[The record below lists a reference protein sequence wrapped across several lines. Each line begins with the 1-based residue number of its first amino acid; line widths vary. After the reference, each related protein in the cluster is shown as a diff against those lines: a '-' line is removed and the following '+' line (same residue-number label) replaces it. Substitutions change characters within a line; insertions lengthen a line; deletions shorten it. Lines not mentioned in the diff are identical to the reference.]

1 MFHTQI
7 RFLAPFYVQDED
19 GYPVDLT
26 AEQTIKLIDIIETK
40 LAVFEFDTELSL
52 AQCLHHLPKDLR
64 AHVIDITQH
73 VTVRDGKLYV
83 CFMATIDEHLC
94 CGTPSDLMNSK
105 SIRPYLDGLRE
116 DLDGQISDGWGENFS
131 LKFNFDNGGLKE
143 VDYDDEGV
151 SMKPGSVH
159 FAEVNGL
166 AYDSKGQPH
175 NSIAIPLWGGAD
187 YKDIYNGNL
196 FKEGFLIGHDD
207 ANNQTME
214 MYYKVWKPIV
224 ADDTWARDCRSEFD
238 TMVEN
243 LNSWYG
249 TSIAF
254 AKNMA
259 LHTMNFLDK
268 DAMKNKK
275 VQELLKYIKEQE

>member
-7 RFLAPFYVQDED
+7 RFLAPFYIEDED

-26 AEQTIKLIDIIETK
+26 AEQTVKLIDIIETK

-52 AQCLHHLPKDLR
+52 AKCLHHLLPDLR

-83 CFMATIDEHLC
+83 CFMATIDEQLC
-94 CGTPSDLMNSK
+94 CGKPSDLMNK
-105 SIRPYLDGLRE
+105 KTIRPYLDGLKE

-131 LKFNFDNGGLKE
+131 LKFNFDHGGLKE
-143 VDYDDEGV
+143 VDYDDEGI
-151 SMKPGSVH
+151 SLKPASVH

-166 AYDSKGQPH
+166 AYDSKGKPH
-175 NSIAIPLWGGAD
+175 SSIVIPLWGGSD
-187 YKDIYNGNL
+187 YKDVYNGNL
-196 FKEGFLIGHDD
+196 FKDGFLIGRSDSS
-207 ANNQTME
+207 NQKME
-214 MYYKVWKPIV
+214 MYYKVWKPLV
-224 ADDTWARDCRSEFD
+224 ADDRWASDGRRAFD
-238 TMVEN
+238 EISDN

-249 TSIAF
+249 TSETF

-259 LHTMNFLDK
+259 LHTMTFLGK
-268 DAMKNKK
+268 DAKKNKE
-275 VQELLKYIKEQE
+275 VQELLEYIKEL

>member
-7 RFLAPFYVQDED
+7 RFLAPFYIEDDD
-19 GYPVDLT
+19 GYPVELT
-26 AEQTIKLIDIIETK
+26 AEQTIKLIDLIETK

-64 AHVIDITQH
+64 SHVVDITQH

-83 CFMATIDEHLC
+83 CFMTTIDELLC
-94 CGTPSDLMNSK
+94 SGTPSDLMNSK
-105 SIRPYLDGLRE
+105 SISPYLDGLRA
-116 DLDGQISDGWGENFS
+116 DLNGQISDGWGENFS
-131 LKFNFDNGGLKE
+131 LKFKFDNGGLKE
-143 VDYDDEGV
+143 VDYDDKGV
-151 SMKPGSVH
+151 SLSPGSVQ

-175 NSIAIPLWGGAD
+175 YSIAIPLWGGTD

-196 FKEGFLIGHDD
+196 FKEGFLIGHD
-207 ANNQTME
+207 ASNNQTME

-224 ADDTWARDCRSEFD
+224 ADDKWARDCRSEFD

-243 LNSWYG
+243 LESWYG

-259 LHTMNFLDK
+259 LHTMTFLGEEAK
-268 DAMKNKK
+268 NNKK

>member
-7 RFLAPFYVQDED
+7 RFLAPFYIENED
-19 GYPVDLT
+19 GYPVELT

-64 AHVIDITQH
+64 THVIDITQH

-83 CFMATIDEHLC
+83 CFMTTIDEQLC
-94 CGTPSDLMNSK
+94 CGTPSDLMNTK
-105 SIRPYLDGLRE
+105 SIRPYLDGLRA

-151 SMKPGSVH
+151 SLKPGSVH

-175 NSIAIPLWGGAD
+175 YSIAIPLWGGDD

-238 TMVEN
+238 TMVDN

-249 TSIAF
+249 TSEVF

-259 LHTMNFLDK
+259 LHTMTFLDK
-268 DAMKNKK
+268 DAQKNKK
-275 VQELLKYIKEQE
+275 VRELLKYIKEQ